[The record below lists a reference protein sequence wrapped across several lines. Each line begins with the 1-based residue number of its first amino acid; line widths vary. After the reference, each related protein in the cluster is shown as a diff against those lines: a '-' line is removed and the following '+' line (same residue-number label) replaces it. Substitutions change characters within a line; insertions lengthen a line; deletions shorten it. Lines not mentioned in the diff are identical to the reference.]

1 MIFFS
6 ILRKNRLLMPKPQFW
21 YHFRSKKRQNKGSI
35 GEKFRV
41 KFHQNLRRFR
51 TNFDQF
57 FGINSGLFRE
67 KFRCIFAPFRGDF
80 SFDLTS
86 PKEQRGKSK
95 KYYRAKP
102 NRGRWIL
109 GKRISGEISVKKRR
123 PFHEVK
129 VRMHP
134 F

>member
-6 ILRKNRLLMPKPQFW
+6 ILRKNLLLMPKSQFW
-21 YHFRSKKRQNKGSI
+21 CHFRSKNRQNKGSI

-41 KFHQNLRRFR
+41 KFRQNLRRFR

-57 FGINSGLFRE
+57 FGINLGLFWE
-67 KFRCIFAPFRGDF
+67 KFRCFLRHSEETFHSI
-80 SFDLTS
+80 LHL
-86 PKEQRGKSK
+86 KKKQRGKSK

-123 PFHEVK
+123 PFHAVK